1 MLLLHKVSP
10 VHTAKKIYKSKKS
23 PGIQQN
29 SGLFCFQTLAKN
41 TIKKRSKR
49 LIRPHFYRSLFSI
62 IQYFTYNKLAFSS
75 SFVNVNFCLES
86 RSC

>member
-1 MLLLHKVSP
+1 MDS

-49 LIRPHFYRSLFSI
+49 LIRA
-62 IQYFTYNKLAFSS
+62 T
-75 SFVNVNFCLES
+75 S
-86 RSC
+86 RMKENTPLLS